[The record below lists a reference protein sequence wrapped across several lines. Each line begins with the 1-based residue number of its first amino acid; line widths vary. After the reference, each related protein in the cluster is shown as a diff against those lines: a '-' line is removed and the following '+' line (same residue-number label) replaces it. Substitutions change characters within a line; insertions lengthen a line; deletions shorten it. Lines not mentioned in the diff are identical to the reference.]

1 MLSTFRKW
9 KSKKEKKRK
18 LLTQVIENHYS
29 GEMFVNPED
38 TLNGIL
44 GKAGIDSSVGTTTLD
59 GELLN
64 QAIWINR

>member
-18 LLTQVIENHYS
+18 LLIQVIENHHG
-29 GEMFVNPED
+29 GEMFANLED

-44 GKAGIDSSVGTTTLD
+44 GKRELIALSVP
-59 GELLN
+59 LLWTEN
-64 QAIWINR
+64 Y